1 MITASPGSR
10 QQDGASHAEALHPE
24 ALHSEPWRRE
34 LALAVTEPGELL
46 HLLGLDPARV
56 PHLTGA
62 MAGFRLRVPR
72 GFVRRM
78 NHGDADDPL
87 LRQVLPDVR
96 ELIEQPGFGGDPL
109 AENQYQRAPGLLHK
123 YWGRALLI
131 STGACA
137 VHCRYCFRREFP
149 YAQAAADGGRWHAA
163 LEAIAADPTIE
174 EVILSG
180 GDPLTLGTARLAQLT
195 AELAGIAHVRRLR
208 LHTRTPIVLP
218 ERVDD
223 ALLRWLAGLPWPC
236 VIVLHCNHANEVDDT
251 VRAAAQ
257 RLRATGATLLNQ
269 SVLLAGVNDSVAA
282 LVSLSQALWSAG
294 VLPYYLNLL
303 DRVRGS
309 AHFEVAEPDARA
321 LMAQLAGRL
330 PGYLVPRLAR
340 DVPGSVSKRVLG
352 A

>member
-1 MITASPGSR
+1 
-10 QQDGASHAEALHPE
+10 LHPE
-24 ALHSEPWRRE
+24 AWQHE
-34 LALAVTEPGELL
+34 LAQAISDPGELL
-46 HLLGLDPARV
+46 RLLGLDGEQAAPLHAA
-56 PHLTGA
+56 LG
-62 MAGFRLRVPR
+62 GFRLRVPR

-78 NHGDADDPL
+78 RRADPGDPL
-87 LRQVLPDVR
+87 LRQVLPDLR
-96 ELIEQPGFGGDPL
+96 ELIEQPHFGADPL
-109 AENQYQRAPGLLHK
+109 AERDSQRAPGLLHK

-149 YAQAAADGGRWHAA
+149 YEQAAAAGGRWRSA
-163 LEAIAADPTIE
+163 LAAIAADPTIE

-180 GDPLTLGTARLAQLT
+180 GDPLTLTTARLAQLT
-195 AELAGIAHVRRLR
+195 RELAGIAHVRRLR
-208 LHTRTPIVLP
+208 VHTRTPVVLP

-223 ALLRWLAGLPWPC
+223 ALTRWLTTLPWPC
-236 VIVLHCNHANEVDDT
+236 VIVLHANHANEIDDT

-257 RLRATGATLLNQ
+257 RLRAAGATLLNQ
-269 SVLLAGVNDSVAA
+269 SVLLAGINDSVAGLEA
-282 LVSLSQALWSAG
+282 LSQALWSAG

-309 AHFEVAEPDARA
+309 AHFEVAESQARA
-321 LMAQLAGRL
+321 LMAQLAARL

-340 DVPGSVSKRVLG
+340 DVPGSASKLVLG